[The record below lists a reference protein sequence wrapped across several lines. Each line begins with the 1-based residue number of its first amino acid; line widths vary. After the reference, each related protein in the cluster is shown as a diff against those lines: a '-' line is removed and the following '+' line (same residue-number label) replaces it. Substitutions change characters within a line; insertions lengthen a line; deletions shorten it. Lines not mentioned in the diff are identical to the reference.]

1 MKSDSKAVIKELL
14 NASHHVRNKIK
25 AFTNSLFI
33 ASYFVTSCP
42 STCLN
47 FEEMIKDSFDEVML
61 CICLLLQW
69 PEFQLVEMPCT
80 FFVRSRQKS
89 NFNMT
94 FKTSL
99 WNCCSFYAKIC
110 CYLLRI
116 LCSQMAMITGD
127 NPLTACH
134 VARELK
140 FTSKKSTLV
149 LTKIDGD
156 DEAFEWQ
163 SIDQV
168 VSPFHSYLLRYCDI
182 LFKQI

>member
-1 MKSDSKAVIKELL
+1 
-14 NASHHVRNKIK
+14 
-25 AFTNSLFI
+25 
-33 ASYFVTSCP
+33 
-42 STCLN
+42 
-47 FEEMIKDSFDEVML
+47 
-61 CICLLLQW
+61 
-69 PEFQLVEMPCT
+69 
-80 FFVRSRQKS
+80 
-89 NFNMT
+89 
-94 FKTSL
+94 
-99 WNCCSFYAKIC
+99 
-110 CYLLRI
+110 
-116 LCSQMAMITGD
+116 MAMITGD